1 MEWFLADEAPSDV
14 IAREC
19 LLDRTMGPNRK
30 GVGSESLREGN
41 VPAVALV
48 AKDADG
54 TLVGTVRLW
63 PVSVP
68 GAGAVLML
76 GPLAVDPSCGGRGLG
91 SRLLRRS
98 IEEARAC
105 GWEAVILVGDPAYY
119 GRFGF
124 EPYGEIFMP
133 GKASAGRSLL
143 GIELRHGALANAVG
157 LVSRPEL
164 SGFALAA

>member
-1 MEWFLADEAPSDV
+1 MEWFVLDEISSDV
-14 IAREC
+14 VARER
-19 LLDRTMGPNRK
+19 LLDQTMGPNRK

-76 GPLAVDPSCGGRGLG
+76 GPLAVDPASSGCGLG
-91 SRLLRRS
+91 SRLLRQSVER
-98 IEEARAC
+98 ARAQ
-105 GWEAVILVGDPAYY
+105 GWEAVILVGDPGYY

-124 EPYGEIFMP
+124 ESYGGIAMP
-133 GKASAGRSLL
+133 GKASVGRRLL
-143 GIELRHGALANAVG
+143 GLELRQGALADAGG

-164 SGFALAA
+164 PGFALAA

>member
-1 MEWFLADEAPSDV
+1 MEWFVLDEVPSDEV
-14 IAREC
+14 ARES

-30 GVGSESLREGN
+30 GVGSESLREDN

-63 PVSVP
+63 PVTVP

-76 GPLAVDPSCGGRGLG
+76 GPLAVDPGCGGKGLG
-91 SRLLRRS
+91 SRLLAQAVEQARRF
-98 IEEARAC
+98 
-105 GWEAVILVGDPAYY
+105 GWEAVILVGDPGYY

-124 EPYGEIFMP
+124 YPFGDIVMP
-133 GKASAGRSLL
+133 GRSSAGRRLL
-143 GIELRHGALANAVG
+143 GLELRDGALADAAG
-157 LVSRPEL
+157 MVSKPAFPGSRM
-164 SGFALAA
+164 AA